1 MQRAL
6 SPLGSIEFMFVSLSH
21 YAVSL
26 IGVPLALQKLEEHG
40 LLTPNYA
47 VVNRTVEGEEVEGFE
62 EEEDYVVIR
71 GRKMN
76 KPFVE
81 KPVDG
86 ERLPCCQLL
95 RVWARHGSAPAYRLP
110 GS

>member
-1 MQRAL
+1 MRREVRSAL
-6 SPLGSIEFMFVSLSH
+6 CDTHPPH
-21 YAVSL
+21 A
-26 IGVPLALQKLEEHG
+26 PQKLEEHG

-47 VVNRTVEGEEVEGFE
+47 VVNRGSEGEEVEGFE

-71 GRKMN
+71 GKKMN

-86 ERLPCCQLL
+86 KREE
-95 RVWARHGSAPAYRLP
+95 S
-110 GS
+110 